1 MTATNITRT
10 VGIEDTEIKVG
21 NGLTLNADAG
31 TLATPS
37 STLASDLVVSGDAS
51 ALARTLAL
59 ASPKAPWTPLPT
71 TVHVGAGRRRRES
84 RKGAIGSASLA
95 CAAA

>member
-1 MTATNITRT
+1 MTATNITLT

-51 ALARTLAL
+51 ATSLTPGPRAVACYV
-59 ASPKAPWTPLPT
+59 ACSP
-71 TVHVGAGRRRRES
+71 
-84 RKGAIGSASLA
+84 
-95 CAAA
+95 